1 MVATHISDPPE
12 PRMEPAVSLNR
23 PVPAAPGH
31 PGAVPAPDCCYHC
44 GLPVPAGLDLQV
56 TIQGMARPM
65 CCAGCQAVAQAIVAA
80 GHSDFYRHRTQA
92 SATGAEL
99 VPDFIQQ
106 TRIYD
111 HPQVRKSFVRDT
123 GAHEHEAALILE
135 GIVCAACVWLNE
147 RHIRQLPGVLD
158 VQVNYATH
166 RARVRWD
173 DTRIQLSEILQAIQR
188 IGYTAHPYD
197 PAQQQQARERERS
210 VLLRRIGIAGVL
222 GMQVMMLALAL
233 YVGEWKGMEDN
244 FTLLFRWTGLLL
256 TTPVLLYSGLP
267 FLRGAWRDLRNRSV
281 GMDVPVALG
290 ILVAYGG
297 SVHTTLTGRGEVYY
311 DSVVMF
317 IFFLLVSRYFEMVA
331 RKRGAESAESLA
343 QGLPAMATR
352 LTDSTSDSGQ
362 EIVPAIELHPGDRV
376 LVKPGA
382 TVPVDGTIESG
393 HSGVSEALLSGES
406 TPLQKSPGNALIGG
420 SINMDSPL
428 VMRVERTGQ
437 DTVLAEITRLLENAQ
452 LQKPALTRLADRIAA
467 GFVTAVLLL
476 AGLTGL
482 YWWQHDPQHWLPVL
496 ISVLVVTCPCALSL
510 ATPTAIS
517 AATGTLLGRGVLATG
532 GARLETLARATH
544 VVFDKTGT
552 LTEGVPRVV
561 DVQTDSPL
569 GRAALLEIAAALESH
584 SEHAAAQAIISHA
597 GPARRVAHDLRNH
610 PGAGVSGSVN
620 GTEWFLGNAGF
631 VQANCSGARPQDD
644 TQADTQIFL
653 ADARRVHARFSLR
666 DEIRADAATTVRQ
679 LQEAGLDVIL
689 MSGDHRAAAR
699 AVADRLGITTVFADM
714 KPADKLA
721 EVQRLQRAGNVVIMA
736 GDGINDAPVLGA
748 ADISVAMQAAAN
760 ITQAGADM
768 ILLGDQ
774 LQVIAGAL
782 QLARRSMRIIR
793 QNLAWAI
800 GYNLVAL
807 PAAALGFVAPWMA
820 AIGMST
826 SSLLVVI
833 NALRLT
839 RSSAWTS
846 STS

>member
-1 MVATHISDPPE
+1 
-12 PRMEPAVSLNR
+12 MEPAASLTR
-23 PVPAAPGH
+23 AAVVEPGQA
-31 PGAVPAPDCCYHC
+31 GTVPAPACCYHC
-44 GLPVPAGLDLQV
+44 GLPVPSGLDLHV
-56 TIQGMARPM
+56 TIRGKSRPM
-65 CCAGCQAVAQAIVAA
+65 CCAGCQAVAQAIVDA
-80 GHSDFYRHRTQA
+80 GHSDFYRHRTEP
-92 SATGAEL
+92 SATGTEL
-99 VPDFIQQ
+99 VPEFIQQ

-123 GAHEHEAALILE
+123 GPHEHEAALILE

-173 DTRIQLSEILQAIQR
+173 DTRIQLSDILQAIQH

-210 VLLRRIGIAGVL
+210 VQLRRIGIAGVL
-222 GMQVMMLALAL
+222 GMQVMMLAVAL
-233 YVGEWKGMEDN
+233 YVGEWKGMEDD
-244 FTLLFRWTGLLL
+244 FTRLFHWTGLLL

-297 SVHTTLTGRGEVYY
+297 SLHATLAGHGEVYY

-331 RKRGAESAESLA
+331 RKRGAESAETLA

-352 LTDSTSDSGQ
+352 LTDAAAGSGQ
-362 EIVPAIELHPGDRV
+362 EIVPAIELQPGDRV

-393 HSGVSEALLSGES
+393 QSGVSEALLSGES
-406 TPLQKSPGNALIGG
+406 TPLQKSAGDALIGG

-428 VMRVERTGQ
+428 IMRVDRIGQ
-437 DTVLAEITRLLENAQ
+437 DTVLAEITRLLESAQ
-452 LQKPALTRLADRIAA
+452 QQKPALTRLADRIAA
-467 GFVTAVLLL
+467 GFVAAVLLF
-476 AGLTGL
+476 AGCTAL

-496 ISVLVVTCPCALSL
+496 VSVLVVTCPCALSL

-517 AATGTLLGRGVLATG
+517 AATGTLLTRGMLATG
-532 GARLETLARATH
+532 SARLENLARATH
-544 VVFDKTGT
+544 MVFDKTGT
-552 LTEGVPRVV
+552 LTEGAPRVV
-561 DVQTDSPL
+561 DVQIDSPL
-569 GRAALLEIAAALESH
+569 DRAALLEIAAALESQ
-584 SEHAAAQAIISHA
+584 SEHAAAHAILNHA
-597 GPARRVAHDLRNH
+597 GTTRLVAQNLRNH
-610 PGAGVSGSVN
+610 PGAGVSGNVN
-620 GTEWFLGNAGF
+620 GTEWFIGNAGF
-631 VQANCSGARPQDD
+631 VQANCADARLPGGAP
-644 TQADTQIFL
+644 TDTQIFL
-653 ADARRVHARFSLR
+653 ADAGRVHARFSLR
-666 DEIRADAATTVRQ
+666 DEIRSDAAAAIRS
-679 LQEAGLDVIL
+679 LQQAGLHVIL
-689 MSGDHRAAAR
+689 MSGDHRAAAE
-699 AVADRLGITTVFADM
+699 AVAARLDIPTVFADM

-721 EVQRLQRAGNVVIMA
+721 EVQRLQRAGGVVIMA

-748 ADISVAMQAAAN
+748 ADISIAMQAAAN
-760 ITQAGADM
+760 ITRAGADM
-768 ILLGDQ
+768 ILLRDQ
-774 LQVIAGAL
+774 LLVIAGAL
-782 QLARRSMRIIR
+782 QLARRTMWIIR
-793 QNLAWAI
+793 QNLAWAV
-800 GYNLVAL
+800 GYNLLAL

-820 AIGMST
+820 AIGMSS

-839 RSSAWTS
+839 RRP
-846 STS
+846 